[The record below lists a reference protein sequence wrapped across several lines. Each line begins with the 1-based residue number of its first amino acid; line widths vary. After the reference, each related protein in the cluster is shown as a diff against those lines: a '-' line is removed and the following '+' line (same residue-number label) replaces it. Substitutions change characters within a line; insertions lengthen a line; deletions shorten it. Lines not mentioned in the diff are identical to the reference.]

1 MVEVWNFIHC
11 YHDLLGVSNVSQVPL
26 NKVSF
31 FNLSIQS
38 SKETPPYFANAIQIL
53 TKFLISEEIKKR
65 TSIRKQMRVV
75 GWVKTLFQYTLFSAL
90 CDNDNYVEYV
100 RGFFNPSVHEIG
112 CVFVGWNDPCR

>member
-11 YHDLLGVSNVSQVPL
+11 YYDLLGVSNVSQVPL
-26 NKVSF
+26 NKISF

-38 SKETPPYFANAIQIL
+38 SKQAPYVANAIQIL
-53 TKFLISEEIKKR
+53 TKFLINEEIKKE
-65 TSIRKQMRVV
+65 TSLRKQMRVV

-90 CDNDNYVEYV
+90 CDNDNYVEYI

-112 CVFVGWNDPCR
+112 IEIA